1 MIYDIRYLTTYSY
14 QSPVPMARCMLRML
28 PRHDDGQ
35 RVLSSRLDVL
45 PEPAQRQ
52 DAICFFGNRTTM
64 LTIDKPHRLLKLEM
78 RARVDVRR
86 QNAPF
91 AALTP
96 HWEDVHATASAL
108 PGLDAQAPAHFLFP
122 SRLVRPSNAITA
134 FARDAFRP
142 ERPILEGALELM
154 ARIHERFTYD
164 PDATAI
170 STPLEQAFEER
181 RGVCQDFAHVMI
193 AGFRG
198 LGLPAAYVSGFIRTI
213 PPKGQARLAG
223 ADATHAWV
231 SLWCGSEFGWIG
243 LDPTNNMTIGDDHIV
258 VANGRDYADV
268 APLDGVI
275 VGPGQQKLKVEVD
288 VIPVS

>member
-1 MIYDIRYLTTYSY
+1 MIYDIRHLTTYSY

-35 RVLSSRLDVL
+35 RVLSARLEVM

-52 DAICFFGNRTTM
+52 DAVCFFGNRTTM
-64 LTIDKPHRLLKLEM
+64 LIIEKPHKLLKLEL

-86 QNAPF
+86 QAAPF

-96 HWEDVHATASAL
+96 RWEEVRASASAL

-122 SRLVRPSNAITA
+122 SRLVRASAAITD
-134 FARDAFRP
+134 FARAAFWPDRP
-142 ERPILEGALELM
+142 VLEGALDLM
-154 ARIHERFTYD
+154 ARIHGSFTYD
-164 PDATAI
+164 PEATAV
-170 STPLEQAFEER
+170 STPLEQAFAER

-193 AGFRG
+193 AGLRG

-213 PPKGQARLAG
+213 PPEGEARLAG

-231 SLWCGSEFGWIG
+231 SLWCGAEFGWIG